1 MAERSC
7 GGAKGLVRPV
17 RKIRAHERFALPP
30 ELRGR
35 DPDEPAPREITL
47 DQPQRQASPADTGEI
62 SARFV
67 SLSLTCQVPGDS
79 TPKSRPSVRGD
90 GSGTTIWRW
99 SAISAAVSGAPSLEG
114 AARGCVA
121 AATAARGTNDS
132 DSSSI
137 RGSGM
142 SAAVMASA
150 HRPSRSAT
158 IDAPSGA
165 VHISTLTDG

>member
-1 MAERSC
+1 MRQI
-7 GGAKGLVRPV
+7 G
-17 RKIRAHERFALPP
+17 AHERLALLP
-30 ELRGR
+30 EFRDR
-35 DPDEPAPREITL
+35 DPDEPALREIAL
-47 DQPQRQASPADTGEI
+47 DQRQRQASQPAPARI
-62 SARFV
+62 KARFV
-67 SLSLTCQVPGDS
+67 SLSLTCQVPGDN

-99 SAISAAVSGAPSLEG
+99 SAISAAVSGGPLLER

-132 DSSSI
+132 NSSSI

-142 SAAVMASA
+142 SAAVIASA

-158 IDAPSGA
+158 IAAPSGA
-165 VHISTLTDG
+165 VHIHTLTEG